1 MARGMKIPRAGRPT
15 PRMEVPI
22 VHRFTRHLRGLLVA
36 LATLA
41 LSAGVVLAARPA
53 SVEAPPT
60 QAADGLKIATEA
72 SGQTVPVRVDAASGS
87 NADEDQ
93 DEDADQDEANE
104 APKVEAGADGEAA
117 ANTADRKQN
126 HGWFVSQ
133 AAHAATAAAAAATT
147 AATPGSH
154 GLAVSTIAR
163 SDVGKPAAATAAAAK
178 PAKPTK
184 TPKATSH

>member
-1 MARGMKIPRAGRPT
+1 M
-15 PRMEVPI
+15 
-22 VHRFTRHLRGLLVA
+22 HRFTRHLRGLLVA

-87 NADEDQ
+87 RADEDQ
-93 DEDADQDEANE
+93 DEDADSE
-104 APKVEAGADGEAA
+104 APKADAGAEGDTA
-117 ANTADRKQN
+117 ANAAERKQN

-163 SDVGKPAAATAAAAK
+163 SDAGKPAAATAAAASK

>member
-1 MARGMKIPRAGRPT
+1 M
-15 PRMEVPI
+15 
-22 VHRFTRHLRGLLVA
+22 HRFTRHLRGLLVA

-53 SVEAPPT
+53 SVEAPPA

-72 SGQTVPVRVDAASGS
+72 SGQTVLPVRANTASAT

-93 DEDADQDEANE
+93 NEDTDQDEDSE
-104 APKVEAGADGEAA
+104 APKLDAGAAGDAA
-117 ANTADRKQN
+117 PNAAERKQN

-133 AAHAATAAAAAATT
+133 AAHAATAAAAASTT
-147 AATPGSH
+147 AATPGSI
-154 GLAVSTIAR
+154 GLAVSTVAR
-163 SDVGKPAAATAAAAK
+163 SDIGKPAAAIAAAAAK

-184 TPKATSH
+184 ASH